1 MRKIMVNLT
10 LKSLN
15 ISVQKAQQTAKQQDI
30 EVNYRKVGISQN
42 CAVNKRLKAAR

>member
-15 ISVQKAQQTAKQQDI
+15 ISAHKAQQTVKQQDV
-30 EVNYRKVGISQN
+30 EVNYRKAYHKLCYVQ
-42 CAVNKRLKAAR
+42 KT